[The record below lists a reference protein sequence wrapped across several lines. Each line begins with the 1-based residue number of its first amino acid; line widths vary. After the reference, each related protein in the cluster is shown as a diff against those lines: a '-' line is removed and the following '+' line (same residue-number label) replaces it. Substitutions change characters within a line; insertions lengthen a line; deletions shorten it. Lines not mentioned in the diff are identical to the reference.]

1 MAKRCYNTFVIADC
15 KTGRC
20 ILVTS
25 SARKARTE
33 LCKGKRVEV
42 WNSNEKVEVIYDRIR
57 HELQPYVDAE
67 RDYLRE
73 KQNNAEQR
81 NDRRKAKQER
91 RMIHQTFMESCHV

>member
-42 WNSNEKVEVIYDRIR
+42 WNSNEKVEVIYDRIK
-57 HELQPYVDAE
+57 HELQPYIEAE

-73 KQNNAEQR
+73 KQNSAEQR
-81 NDRRKAKQER
+81 NKHKQVKKEN
-91 RMIHQTFMESCHV
+91 RMIREAFMERCHG